1 MNEKDNETV
10 TEKNKRTEIQRKT
23 RKNTFF
29 NSKTF
34 AAKLFLK
41 LTENTIDPIIPCISI
56 LKFEPQ
62 NRNNEEIKK
71 TLPWLISLEKFN
83 YFMFLKEEENNYKKL
98 LMEFA
103 WVLFYKYSP
112 KNYIIKRP
120 NEKIN
125 LFFLILNGSCAELN
139 LIIKNECLTEEEYI
153 KHLIKMNILKE
164 KEIIKRCLLYNKKE
178 LNIENIESI
187 PKFCKLNNFDYEKL
201 RYLAK
206 KDLIDLG
213 YNLDKIDIVPSINNY
228 IKASIVDNEI
238 KKKSIENTRKKYF
251 QIPHYEYNSIINN
264 GRFIG
269 NLSLDCLQDD
279 YKTYISLE
287 NSDISFID
295 KKEYKNGRVFPMIK
309 NKMKNI
315 LKDIYQNFFVFNSL
329 KQNYFIDNYAYFFI
343 YKTYEKGQKI
353 FAQNSIFSG
362 IYLLKK
368 GEITISTKRKIDE
381 LNAIIIL
388 LQNSL
393 NGFNEYISNLK
404 DFQIG
409 NNNLNLSNPLFQS
422 KEYMNDIKGIKEII
436 LDKINNMEIFGLNDC
451 YNYKNDIYHF
461 DAICTSDYAEV
472 YYIPKNIFNFIVYK
486 ERSVQTAVTKI
497 VELRSSLYMGVLN
510 NFTLSIA
517 KNVAFKIGKVH
528 LINSLFNNNN
538 NIGNNSQRN
547 FNYNNGNNKVFNRS
561 SIKSKPIKI
570 YDNDKK
576 ENNLIQSQEISR
588 NSYRLSYKNAN
599 SLEIRNKNK
608 LLNNVSQSLSYTNF
622 YLSNPNKYEN
632 KNNNNINPN
641 NSYSFNNTNYNNTI
655 YNNNNNSN
663 YTSYYKT
670 HSSNLNNSKTTNNF
684 RTFKSNTF
692 QEIKKNNLEEA
703 VIKKMKSNK
712 NKSINLN
719 LPPINEKINKSSSNG
734 FPSYKF
740 FIMSKQSI

>member
-1 MNEKDNETV
+1 
-10 TEKNKRTEIQRKT
+10 
-23 RKNTFF
+23 
-29 NSKTF
+29 
-34 AAKLFLK
+34 
-41 LTENTIDPIIPCISI
+41 
-56 LKFEPQ
+56 
-62 NRNNEEIKK
+62 
-71 TLPWLISLEKFN
+71 
-83 YFMFLKEEENNYKKL
+83 
-98 LMEFA
+98 
-103 WVLFYKYSP
+103 
-112 KNYIIKRP
+112 
-120 NEKIN
+120 
-125 LFFLILNGSCAELN
+125 
-139 LIIKNECLTEEEYI
+139 
-153 KHLIKMNILKE
+153 
-164 KEIIKRCLLYNKKE
+164 
-178 LNIENIESI
+178 
-187 PKFCKLNNFDYEKL
+187 
-201 RYLAK
+201 
-206 KDLIDLG
+206 
-213 YNLDKIDIVPSINNY
+213 
-228 IKASIVDNEI
+228 
-238 KKKSIENTRKKYF
+238 
-251 QIPHYEYNSIINN
+251 
-264 GRFIG
+264 
-269 NLSLDCLQDD
+269 
-279 YKTYISLE
+279 
-287 NSDISFID
+287 
-295 KKEYKNGRVFPMIK
+295 
-309 NKMKNI
+309 
-315 LKDIYQNFFVFNSL
+315 
-329 KQNYFIDNYAYFFI
+329 
-343 YKTYEKGQKI
+343 
-353 FAQNSIFSG
+353 
-362 IYLLKK
+362 
-368 GEITISTKRKIDE
+368 
-381 LNAIIIL
+381 
-388 LQNSL
+388 
-393 NGFNEYISNLK
+393 
-404 DFQIG
+404 
-409 NNNLNLSNPLFQS
+409 
-422 KEYMNDIKGIKEII
+422 MNDIKGIKEII

-538 NIGNNSQRN
+538 NVGNNSQRN

-570 YDNDKK
+570 YDNEKK

-599 SLEIRNKNK
+599 SLEIKNKNK

-622 YLSNPNKYEN
+622 YLSNPNNYEN

-641 NSYSFNNTNYNNTI
+641 NSYTFNNTNYNNTI

-670 HSSNLNNSKTTNNF
+670 YSSNLNNSKTTNNF

-692 QEIKKNNLEEA
+692 QEIKKNNFEEA